1 MNPNQFYG
9 LGSVGT
15 IPDGQQVAYSFN
27 QNGGPTIPGVF
38 SGFATNLGQVH
49 EGDQYTITVD
59 VGAVGGQ
66 TFGGFKVLL
75 GYNPTG
81 VAGAGVTSF
90 TLNANATTGG
100 TPAPGTWQ
108 TETLTGTFASG
119 TTTAS
124 GFVFLELLGYG
135 SNTVELFDNVHAS
148 FDNGVGAVP
157 EPSTWAMMILGF
169 AGVGYMA
176 YRRRNKTEMLRL
188 A

>member
-1 MNPNQFYG
+1 MNPNTFYG
-9 LGSVGT
+9 LNSAGT
-15 IPDGQQVAYSFN
+15 IPNGQQVAYSMN
-27 QNGGPTIPGVF
+27 QNGGPNTPGVF
-38 SGFATNLGQVH
+38 AGFSMSLGQVH

-81 VAGAGVTSF
+81 VAGAGATFF

-124 GFVFLELLGYG
+124 GFVFVELLGYG

-169 AGVGYMA
+169 AGVGFMA
-176 YRRRNKTEMLRL
+176 YRRRNDAAL
-188 A
+188 AA